1 MISSTDE
8 QNVDIEKR
16 NMFMEFRIKGTDAS
30 NMLSVSIEEASDE
43 TISRFDGDNL
53 TMSVSVDSGCF
64 HVTDYPI
71 YGRAVRQLVVFTEAL
86 EKCYKTLS
94 GCAEFRSDEW
104 DEDGLS
110 FTLTMKPSGYAQI
123 YGTIT
128 GVLPRDNSMSFQ
140 LKTDQT
146 FLLETLNQLRAIL
159 RLFGKKGV

>member
-1 MISSTDE
+1 MCMD
-8 QNVDIEKR
+8 
-16 NMFMEFRIKGTDAS
+16 FRIKGIDAS
-30 NMLSVSIEEASDE
+30 NMLSVSIEEASNE

-71 YGRAVRQLVVFTEAL
+71 YGRAVRRLVVFMEAL
-86 EKCYKTLS
+86 EKCYINLG
-94 GCAEFRSDEW
+94 GCAEFQSDEW

-110 FTLTMKPSGYAQI
+110 FTLTMEPGGHAQI

-128 GVLPRDNSMSFQ
+128 GILPHDNFMSFQ
-140 LKTDQT
+140 LETDQT

-159 RLFGKKGV
+159 RLLDAKNDNH